1 MRLINF
7 KIEGLFDL
15 FSYNIDLNQEE
26 DLTILTGP
34 NGYGKTTVLNV
45 LYSLFN
51 YRFFYF
57 QKLVFSEITLLF
69 DDQSKLNIKKTVIEN
84 KKTETTRVIIGHK
97 LIEKEQV
104 FNCKVSLY
112 LYDKT
117 NKNIG
122 TYEYTG
128 AKSEGIETR
137 IERYIPFV
145 HRISPEEWIDERRN
159 RILGLDELLNEYADK
174 IPQNLLENLK
184 NNGLNNEAIRIAI
197 SSLKVYLIKEQRL
210 IKQLSNYQNRSMDRE
225 VSFINT
231 IQEYARDLGGLIK
244 NKQVESLQ
252 KTQQLDSTFPRRL
265 LDANITI
272 LSEKDFIERFRNLKD
287 KYEQLQKFG
296 LITNS
301 LDVPSYDENKENAR
315 VLSVYLSDSEQ
326 KTAIFDDLLNRIE
339 LFTNILNQKRFTFKS
354 IQIDKDNGFI
364 FRTNKDKNLSLTDL
378 SSGEQHEVVLL
389 YELLFKVEPDT
400 LVLIDEPEISL
411 HVSWQQEFIKDLLKI
426 AEMQKIRFIVA
437 THSPTI
443 INNRYDISVD
453 LYALTQNHQ

>member
-1 MRLINF
+1 
-7 KIEGLFDL
+7 
-15 FSYNIDLNQEE
+15 
-26 DLTILTGP
+26 
-34 NGYGKTTVLNV
+34 
-45 LYSLFN
+45 
-51 YRFFYF
+51 
-57 QKLVFSEITLLF
+57 
-69 DDQSKLNIKKTVIEN
+69 
-84 KKTETTRVIIGHK
+84 
-97 LIEKEQV
+97 
-104 FNCKVSLY
+104 
-112 LYDKT
+112 
-117 NKNIG
+117 
-122 TYEYTG
+122 
-128 AKSEGIETR
+128 
-137 IERYIPFV
+137 
-145 HRISPEEWIDERRN
+145 
-159 RILGLDELLNEYADK
+159 
-174 IPQNLLENLK
+174 
-184 NNGLNNEAIRIAI
+184 
-197 SSLKVYLIKEQRL
+197 VYLIKEQRL
-210 IKQLSNYQNRSMDRE
+210 IKQSSNYQNRSMDRE

-231 IQEYARDLGGLIK
+231 IQEYARELSELIK

-265 LDANITI
+265 LDVDITI
-272 LSEKDFIERFRNLKD
+272 LSKEDFVERFRKLKI

-301 LDVPSYDENKENAR
+301 LDVPSYDENKENVK

-411 HVSWQQEFIKDLLKI
+411 HVSWQQEFINDLLKI
-426 AEMQKIRFIVA
+426 AKMQKIRFIVV

-453 LYALTQNHQ
+453 LYALTQNLQ